1 MKKYIMA
8 AAALLMA
15 AGSYAS
21 DYKLQ
26 VNLKDGKSV
35 EFDFAA
41 APLATF
47 ENSDMTIKVNGQ
59 DKYTYVIADVE
70 NMKITGTGTGIG
82 KATLAG
88 RPSFRIEGGILSGKG
103 TQAGARITIYDT
115 GGALAASAT
124 ADETG
129 AFSVAIDSLPKGVYV
144 VNATGIQFKFIK

>member
-41 APLATF
+41 TP
-47 ENSDMTIKVNGQ
+47 
-59 DKYTYVIADVE
+59 
-70 NMKITGTGTGIG
+70 
-82 KATLAG
+82 
-88 RPSFRIEGGILSGKG
+88 
-103 TQAGARITIYDT
+103 
-115 GGALAASAT
+115 AAS
-124 ADETG
+124 
-129 AFSVAIDSLPKGVYV
+129 
-144 VNATGIQFKFIK
+144 

>member
-15 AGSYAS
+15 AESYAS

-41 APLATF
+41 TPVATF
-47 ENSDMTIKVNGQ
+47 ENSDMTITVNGQ
-59 DKYTYVIADVE
+59 DKYAYVIADVE

-103 TQAGARITIYDT
+103 AQAGARITIYDT
-115 GGALAASAT
+115 GGALVASAT

-129 AFSVAIDSLPKGVYV
+129 AFRVAVDSLPKGVYV